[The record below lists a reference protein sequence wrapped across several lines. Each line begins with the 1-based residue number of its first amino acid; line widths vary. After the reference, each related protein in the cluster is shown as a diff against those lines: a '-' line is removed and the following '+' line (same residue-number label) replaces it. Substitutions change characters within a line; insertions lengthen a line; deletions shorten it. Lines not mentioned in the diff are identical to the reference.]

1 MGKSQAELNQMDL
14 DALRLVQKQEVKLN
28 HLRQTMVY
36 LSTQRVEIEN
46 QIVAKQAKLKETEGA
61 VATHQ

>member
-46 QIVAKQAKLKETEGA
+46 QIMAK
-61 VATHQ
+61 